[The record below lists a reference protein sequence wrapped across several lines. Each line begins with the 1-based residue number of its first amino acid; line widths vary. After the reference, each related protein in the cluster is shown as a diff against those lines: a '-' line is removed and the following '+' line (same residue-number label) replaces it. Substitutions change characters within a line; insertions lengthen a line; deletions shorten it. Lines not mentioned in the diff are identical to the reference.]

1 MASRE
6 DSVPLEQGEFSGA
19 LDEPADTE
27 AGPANA
33 GQAES
38 AETVR
43 DPARIAGLL
52 SAITFPPLLLN
63 VALPGVRGLYTS
75 ALLQVN
81 SSGGRLLLDGLSP
94 EDGHARIEP
103 GTVMHVHGKLRGVQ
117 LDFATQVIEIQAGD
131 RLPAYLARMPG
142 SVRYHQRRR
151 HFRVHTGHLNDYSTV
166 ILGPDGGGL
175 RGRLLDISA
184 GGLNVMFPRNPG
196 LETGDVI
203 DGCLLSFL
211 GEQQV
216 ECSLELVHL
225 GVSPLTGELKA
236 GARFVQATNPP
247 TDQLQR
253 LLTRLQ
259 REQLRHRLPG

>member
-6 DSVPLEQGEFSGA
+6 ESVPLDQREFVS
-19 LDEPADTE
+19 
-27 AGPANA
+27 
-33 GQAES
+33 AES
-38 AETVR
+38 AETVV

-63 VALPGVRGLYTS
+63 VALPGVRGLYSS

-81 SSGGRLLLDGLSP
+81 SAGGRLLLDGLSP
-94 EDGHARIEP
+94 DEGHARIEP

-131 RLPAYLARMPG
+131 RLPAYLARMPR

-151 HFRVHTGHLNDYSTV
+151 HFRVHTGHLHDYSTV
-166 ILGPDGGGL
+166 ILGPGGGGL
-175 RGRLLDISA
+175 RGRLLDLSA
-184 GGLNVMFPRNPG
+184 GGLNVMFPRDPG
-196 LETGDVI
+196 LEAGVVVP
-203 DGCLLSFL
+203 GCLLSFL
-211 GEQQV
+211 GEHQV

-225 GVSPLTGELKA
+225 HTSPLTGELKV
-236 GARFVQATNPP
+236 GARFVEDTDQR

-253 LLTRLQ
+253 VLTRLQ